1 MGVNK
6 FQILNSE
13 QQHTCVYFCLLG
25 DVALWSMVICFDLTC
40 DERHELLCHASAK
53 D

>member
-13 QQHTCVYFCLLG
+13 QQHTCVYLCLLG
-25 DVALWSMVICFDLTC
+25 DMV
-40 DERHELLCHASAK
+40 LLMRG
-53 D
+53 DMI